1 MRCEGQGDRKKEL
14 RGEIR
19 VETER
24 LYTDRRD

>member
-1 MRCEGQGDRKKEL
+1 MRFEGQGDRKKEL